1 VSLPI
6 AGQPATDRP
15 ASTRRR
21 DGTSEAQ
28 SFGYP
33 SAMAEMIEDVR
44 ALFLDL
50 GRNPDA
56 ALATIPELYAEDMTF
71 RDPIQEVHGRD
82 AFVEVT
88 RRLIDRAR
96 TLEVDVH
103 DCAHSDDTLFIA
115 WTMQVALPVG
125 PRVTFEGVS
134 RLGLD
139 DGRIKSQRD
148 YFDLLGS
155 MLGTVPGLRTVYR
168 TILRRLA

>member
-1 VSLPI
+1 
-6 AGQPATDRP
+6 
-15 ASTRRR
+15 
-21 DGTSEAQ
+21 
-28 SFGYP
+28 
-33 SAMAEMIEDVR
+33 MADLLERVR
-44 ALFLDL
+44 GLFLDL
-50 GRNPDA
+50 GRSPDT
-56 ALATIPELYAEDMTF
+56 ALVTIPELYAENMTF

-88 RRLIDRAR
+88 RRLIERAR
-96 TLEVDVH
+96 ILEVDVH
-103 DCAHSDDTLFIA
+103 DCARSDDTLFIA

-139 DGRIKSQRD
+139 NGRITSHRD

>member
-1 VSLPI
+1 
-6 AGQPATDRP
+6 
-15 ASTRRR
+15 
-21 DGTSEAQ
+21 
-28 SFGYP
+28 
-33 SAMAEMIEDVR
+33 MADLLERVR
-44 ALFLDL
+44 GLFLDL

-82 AFVEVT
+82 DFIEVT
-88 RRLIDRAR
+88 QRLIERAR

-103 DCAHSDDTLFIA
+103 DGAHSDDSLFIT
-115 WTMQVALPVG
+115 WTMRVALPFG

-139 DGRIKSQRD
+139 DGRVTSHRD
-148 YFDLLGS
+148 YFDLVGS
-155 MLGTVPGLRTVYR
+155 MLGTVPGLRAVYR